1 YSHLL
6 LIPLVS
12 AWLLFLDRRRIFWQ
26 VGTHWG
32 AGVGLLFAGALLHWF
47 GHRHAGGLSE
57 NDRLAVAIVPILVIW
72 TGGFVLCYGAR
83 AFRAALFPMLFLLL
97 MVPIP

>member
-1 YSHLL
+1 MTWRTTGFALLVAATLAAFWTPLRTLIGFSLEHEQYSHLL

-57 NDRLAVAIVPILVIW
+57 NDRLAVAIV
-72 TGGFVLCYGAR
+72 
-83 AFRAALFPMLFLLL
+83 
-97 MVPIP
+97 